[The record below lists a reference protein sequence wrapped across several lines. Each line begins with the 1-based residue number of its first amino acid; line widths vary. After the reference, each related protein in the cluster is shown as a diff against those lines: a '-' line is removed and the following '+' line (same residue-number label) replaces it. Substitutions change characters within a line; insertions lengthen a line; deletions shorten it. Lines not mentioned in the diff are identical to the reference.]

1 MKLYGGYDGKR
12 VEKKKKK
19 FQLWKQKGGKRLSQ
33 KPDDNPSFQPIEFLL
48 GKIKYLSERL
58 KEYFG
63 VVDYEE
69 MDEEFYH
76 LPKMSD
82 TVDAIG
88 LEEEKIELREMLENF
103 ISDSN
108 SDIKIA
114 TLNVD
119 SLENLEDVVYYVEEG
134 YIVFVNYGILPFSA
148 RNEFDKQLSIELM
161 QLGTHLTH
169 ISKSEIICAGRQVM
183 IEDATSEKKDAKI
196 YDLRSVIKR

>member
-12 VEKKKKK
+12 VSKEKKK

-33 KPDDNPSFQPIEFLL
+33 KPEDNPTFQPIEFLL

-69 MDEEFYH
+69 MDEEFYN
-76 LPKMSD
+76 LPKLSD
-82 TVDAIG
+82 TVDTIA
-88 LEEEKIELREMLENF
+88 LEEEKTELREMLENF
-103 ISDSN
+103 VSDSN
-108 SDIKIA
+108 SNIKIA

-134 YIVFVNYGILPFSA
+134 YIVFVNYGILPFPA

-169 ISKSEIICAGRQVM
+169 ISKSEIICAGRNITV
-183 IEDATSEKKDAKI
+183 EDCIS
-196 YDLRSVIKR
+196 SKREGKVYELANVTKR